1 MKEIILNERAY
12 AEKLIEEYSLGK
24 DEYVSINILAKY
36 WRSEGLYAPQIR
48 RKIEEHILRSKPYAQ
63 MFRYTEMIH
72 GAVEKSKKWPL
83 REIDAINIMQS
94 ELERIASL
102 DGTQEQQL
110 LFAMLCLAKYR
121 LAANPKSDGWIN
133 TPRVDVYRMANVF
146 GTLEH
151 KAEVQRHIHDAD
163 MIEWPRRADSENV
176 RVLICES
183 VGEPVLQV
191 RDFRN
196 LGYQYRQWAGDPY
209 FACSECGLVVRRNSN
224 RMKYCKDC
232 ADEINRQKA
241 RERWFQ
247 LA

>member
-1 MKEIILNERAY
+1 MKDIILDERAY
-12 AEKLIEEYSLGK
+12 AEDLIENYSLGK
-24 DEYVSINILAKY
+24 DEYVSICILAKY

-48 RKIEEHILRSKPYAQ
+48 RKIEEHILRSKPYAR
-63 MFRYTEMIH
+63 MFQYTEMIAN
-72 GAVEKSKKWPL
+72 AVEASRKWPL
-83 REIDAINIMQS
+83 RELDSIGITQQ
-94 ELERIASL
+94 ELDQIAL
-102 DGTQEQQL
+102 VDGMQEQQL
-110 LFAMLCLAKYR
+110 LFTMLCIAKYR
-121 LAANPKSDGWIN
+121 HAVNANSDGWIS
-133 TPRVDVYRMANVF
+133 TPRVDVYKMANVS

-151 KAEVQRHIHDAD
+151 KAAVQRHIHDAGK
-163 MIEWPRRADSENV
+163 IEWPRRADSENV
-176 RVLICES
+176 KVLICDFG
-183 VGEPVLQV
+183 GEPVLHI

-196 LGYQYRQWAGDPY
+196 LGYQYRRWCGEAY